1 MSNPPVEL
9 KIAVPYARALF
20 DFVNE
25 TDTLFEVTSDI
36 QNIHSLLFK
45 SKELLNCLQNPL
57 VSNAAKQQILVK
69 LISKKINPETF
80 QFLTTLIKR
89 DRIDLLSVIAV
100 SYLELVYKT
109 ANAKAFQIIS
119 AQTISNG
126 QRIRLVKKMN
136 LIARAKDNRVMVQ
149 FSIDESLIGGFLIK
163 NQGKVID
170 YSVKNKLK
178 ILAKQLDTLLII

>member
-1 MSNPPVEL
+1 MSKTPVEL

-100 SYLELVYKT
+100 SYLELVYKYCW
-109 ANAKAFQIIS
+109 N
-119 AQTISNG
+119 
-126 QRIRLVKKMN
+126 M
-136 LIARAKDNRVMVQ
+136 
-149 FSIDESLIGGFLIK
+149 
-163 NQGKVID
+163 
-170 YSVKNKLK
+170 LK
-178 ILAKQLDTLLII
+178 